1 MAVTTGP
8 VRLGVVGY
16 GAGGRFFHTP
26 FIAAAEGIEL
36 AGVVTRSPVR
46 RAEVELDWPGVPVFD
61 SLPALLA
68 TGVDA
73 VTITTPPETR
83 RELVLE
89 ALAAGVHVV
98 ADKPFAPSA
107 DIGREL
113 ADAADA
119 AGVLLSVF
127 HNRRWDA
134 DIRTLAAVIESGR
147 LGELWRV
154 HSRFDLDDPGSLEAG
169 PGGGLL
175 RDLGSHV
182 VDQMI
187 WLLGDVRGVNAHLD
201 WVELPEGPTDAGFCI
216 ELEHSSGVRSHVESS
231 KLNHLEVRELRAYG
245 SEGSY
250 RATGTDVQAQA
261 IFAGKRPADDLAGW
275 GYEATDRWGVL
286 ATAAG
291 DEPVPS
297 EQGRHHD
304 LYTAFAVAVRG
315 EGPQPVPARDA
326 VRTLAVLDAARL
338 SAEWGRSV
346 SVLTSQAP
354 ALHL

>member
-1 MAVTTGP
+1 MALSPVPGTAP

-16 GAGGRFFHTP
+16 GVGGRCFHTP
-26 FIAAAEGIEL
+26 FIEAAEGIEL

-46 RAEVELDWPGVPVFD
+46 RAEVEQDWPGVPVFD
-61 SLPALLA
+61 SLGDLLA
-68 TGVDA
+68 SGVDA

-89 ALAAGVHVV
+89 ALAAGVHVL
-98 ADKPFAPSA
+98 ADKPFAPTA
-107 DIGREL
+107 EGGREL
-113 ADAADA
+113 AQAAES
-119 AGVLLSVF
+119 AGLLLSVF

-134 DIRTLAAVIESGR
+134 DLRTLSAVTESGR

-154 HSRFDLDDPGSLEAG
+154 HSRFDLDDPATLEAG

-175 RDLGSHV
+175 RDLGSHL
-182 VDQMI
+182 VDQMV
-187 WLLGDVRGVNAHLD
+187 WLLGDVRSVNAHLD
-201 WVELPEGPTDAGFCI
+201 FVELPEGQTDAAFCI
-216 ELEHSSGVRSHVESS
+216 EMEHTSGVRSQVEST
-231 KLNHLEVRELRAYG
+231 KVNHLEVRELRAYG

-261 IFAGKRPADDLAGW
+261 IFAGRRPADDLEGW
-275 GYEATDRWGVL
+275 GYEDPERWGVL

-291 DEPVPS
+291 DELVPS

-304 LYTAFAVAVRG
+304 LYTAFAAAVRG

-338 SAEWGRSV
+338 SAAQGCSV
-346 SVLTSQAP
+346 DIKDLP
-354 ALHL
+354 